1 MKLTIKV
8 TANEK
13 RIIQEAA
20 SDSVASVDSY
30 VTDQVAGFIEYVQV
44 GTISQAVILQNEKF
58 LSVDQGFKITER
70 KIILHLDIR
79 KNIYE
84 ILTDFCQY
92 WGIIDIGKIIR
103 LACTHSQTYSQKED
117 VKVSQDIRALEPLG
131 TTNPWTKASDDAKEY
146 FANQQKKDIDHE
158 RQIIQDISALFEEL
172 APNMARL
179 ETKLLFLSHERLA
192 RELGNHRY
200 SIHSIYRE
208 FKEEVNKDT
217 GLSCSSQGKQDESIS

>member
-1 MKLTIKV
+1 MKLAIKV

-13 RIIQEAA
+13 RIIEEFAT
-20 SDSVASVDSY
+20 DNVASVNSY

-58 LSVDQGFKITER
+58 LPVDQGFKITER
-70 KIILHLDIR
+70 KIILDLDI
-79 KNIYE
+79 NPSVYE
-84 ILTDFCQY
+84 ILVGFCKH

-103 LACTHSQTYSQKED
+103 LACTHGQTYGR
-117 VKVSQDIRALEPLG
+117 KVDPRVSNYPDPVSKRPRI
-131 TTNPWTKASDDAKEY
+131 ASDDAKEY
-146 FANQQKKDIDHE
+146 FANQQKKDIDYE

-172 APNMARL
+172 APKMAGL
-179 ETKLLFLSHERLA
+179 ETKLLFLGHERLA

-208 FKEEVNKDT
+208 FKEEITKDT
-217 GLSCSSQGKQDESIS
+217 GLVHSSQRE